1 LRRDRASVSGRAR
14 NICFIEVRLKKIGIY
29 GGTFDP
35 IHHGHLILAR
45 EAREILDL
53 GEVIFVL
60 AAQSPH
66 KTNLSPASAAA
77 RWAMLCAAIAHE
89 DGFSASRLE
98 IDRPPP
104 SYSIDTVEQL
114 RAERQ
119 DTEFFF
125 LIGEDNLPQLP
136 TWHRFGELNRLVQF
150 VVLDRS
156 GATVEERYPVVR
168 RKIDISATT
177 IRNRVA
183 SGQSIRYLVPEA
195 VEQIIR
201 RENLYQGANRSHRK
215 S

>member
-1 LRRDRASVSGRAR
+1 M
-14 NICFIEVRLKKIGIY
+14 KKIGIY

-53 GEVIFVL
+53 EEVIFVL

-66 KTNLSPASAAA
+66 KKNLAPASVTA
-77 RWAMLCAAIAHE
+77 RWEMLTAAIDRE
-89 DGFSASRLE
+89 NGFSASRLE

-114 RAERQ
+114 RATRPG
-119 DTEFFF
+119 TEFFF

-136 TWHRFGELNRLVQF
+136 SWRRFEELCRLVQF
-150 VVLDRS
+150 IVLDRS
-156 GATVEERYPVVR
+156 GAVVTESYPVVR
-168 RKIDISATT
+168 RRIDISATT

-201 RENLYQGANRSHRK
+201 RENLYQGANRSHPR

>member
-1 LRRDRASVSGRAR
+1 
-14 NICFIEVRLKKIGIY
+14 LKKVGIY

-45 EAREILDL
+45 EARESFDL
-53 GEVIFVL
+53 AEIIFVL

-66 KTNLSPASAAA
+66 KTSLRSASAAV
-77 RWAMLCAAIAHE
+77 RWEMLVAATAHE
-89 DGFSASRLE
+89 EGFTTSRLE

-114 RAERQ
+114 RAERGET
-119 DTEFFF
+119 DFCF
-125 LIGEDNLPQLP
+125 LIGEDNLPHLP
-136 TWHRFGELNRLVQF
+136 SWHRFEELNRLVQF
-150 VVLDRS
+150 VILDRS
-156 GATVEERYPVVR
+156 GQTAQTIYPVVR
-168 RKIDISATT
+168 RRIDISATS

-201 RENLYQGANRSHRK
+201 REYLYQGANRSHLK

>member
-1 LRRDRASVSGRAR
+1 M
-14 NICFIEVRLKKIGIY
+14 KKIGIY

-45 EAREILDL
+45 EARERLELD
-53 GEVIFVL
+53 EVIFVL

-66 KTNLSPASAAA
+66 KTHLAPAGAAL
-77 RWAMLCAAIAHE
+77 RWAMLTAAIDRE
-89 DGFSASRLE
+89 PGFSASRLE

-104 SYSIDTVEQL
+104 SYSIDTVEGL
-114 RAERQ
+114 RVARP
-119 DTEFFF
+119 DTDFFL
-125 LIGEDNLPQLP
+125 LIGEDNLPQLAS
-136 TWHRFGELNRLVQF
+136 WHRFEELRRLVQF

-156 GATVEERYPVVR
+156 GATVEGRYPVMR
-168 RKIDISATT
+168 RRIDISATT

-201 RENLYQGANRSHRK
+201 RENLYQGANRSQPK

>member
-1 LRRDRASVSGRAR
+1 MIGAA
-14 NICFIEVRLKKIGIY
+14 LKKIGIY

-35 IHHGHLILAR
+35 IHHAHLILAR
-45 EAREILDL
+45 EAQESFMLD
-53 GEVIFVL
+53 EVIFVL

-66 KTNLSPASAAA
+66 KPTFTPAATPV
-77 RWAMLCAAIAHE
+77 RWEMLTAAIAGE
-89 DGFSASRLE
+89 RGFSASRLE

-104 SYSIDTVEQL
+104 SYTVDTVEQL
-114 RAERQ
+114 RGARPE
-119 DTEFFF
+119 TEFYF
-125 LIGEDNLPQLP
+125 LVGEDNLAQLSS
-136 TWHRFGELNRLVQF
+136 WHRFDDLRRLVQF

-156 GATVEERYPVVR
+156 GVTLAGDYPMVR

-195 VEQIIR
+195 VEEIIR
-201 RENLYQGANRSHRK
+201 RENLYQGANRSHQR

>member
-1 LRRDRASVSGRAR
+1 M
-14 NICFIEVRLKKIGIY
+14 KKTGIY

-45 EAREILDL
+45 EALESLRLT
-53 GEVIFVL
+53 EVIFVL

-66 KTNLSPASAAA
+66 KTTLCPASAAA
-77 RWAMLCAAIAHE
+77 RWEMLIAATAQE
-89 DGFSASRLE
+89 EGFTTSRLE
-98 IDRPPP
+98 LDRPLP
-104 SYSIDTVEQL
+104 SYSIDTVEQM
-114 RAERQ
+114 RAERK

-125 LIGEDNLPQLP
+125 LLGEDNLPNLP
-136 TWHRFGELNRLVQF
+136 SWHRFEELNRLVQF
-150 VVLDRS
+150 VILDRS
-156 GATVEERYPVVR
+156 GETVEETYPVVR
-168 RKIDISATT
+168 RKIDISATA

-201 RENLYQGANRSHRK
+201 RENLYQGANRSHLK

>member
-1 LRRDRASVSGRAR
+1 ML
-14 NICFIEVRLKKIGIY
+14 LKKIGIY

-45 EAREILDL
+45 EARESFQLD
-53 GEVIFVL
+53 EVIFVL

-66 KTNLSPASAAA
+66 KKTFTPAETPV
-77 RWAMLCAAIAHE
+77 RWEMLTAAIDGE
-89 DGFSASRLE
+89 TGFSACRLE

-104 SYSIDTVEQL
+104 SYTVDTVEQL
-114 RAERQ
+114 QAARPE
-119 DTEFFF
+119 TEFYF
-125 LIGEDNLPQLP
+125 LIGEDNLSQLSS
-136 TWHRFGELNRLVQF
+136 WHRFEDLRRLVQF

-156 GATVEERYPVVR
+156 GATLAESYPVVR
-168 RKIDISATT
+168 KKIDISATT

-201 RENLYQGANRSHRK
+201 RENLYQGANRSHQR

>member
-1 LRRDRASVSGRAR
+1 
-14 NICFIEVRLKKIGIY
+14 LKKIGIY

-45 EAREILDL
+45 EALEFLDL

-66 KTNLSPASAAA
+66 KTNLWPASAAA
-77 RWAMLCAAIAHE
+77 RWAMLTAAIAHE

-104 SYSIDTVEQL
+104 SYSIDTVEHL
-114 RAERQ
+114 SAERR

-125 LIGEDNLPQLP
+125 LIGGDNLPQLP
-136 TWHRFGELNRLVQF
+136 SWHRFDELKRLVQF

-156 GATVEERYPVVR
+156 GATLEEGYPVLR
-168 RKIDISATT
+168 RKIDIGATT

-183 SGQSIRYLVPEA
+183 SGQTIRYLVPEA

-201 RENLYQGANRSHRK
+201 RENLYQGASQSHLT

>member
-1 LRRDRASVSGRAR
+1 M
-14 NICFIEVRLKKIGIY
+14 KKIGIY

-45 EAREILDL
+45 EAREILGLD
-53 GEVIFVL
+53 EVIFVL

-66 KTNLSPASAAA
+66 KVNLSPASAVA
-77 RWAMLCAAIAHE
+77 RWAMLMAAIAHE
-89 DGFSASRLE
+89 DSFSASRLE

-104 SYSIDTVEQL
+104 SYSIDTVGLL
-114 RAERQ
+114 RAERP
-119 DTEFFF
+119 DTEFLF
-125 LIGEDNLPQLP
+125 LIGEDNLPQLSS
-136 TWHRFGELNRLVQF
+136 WHRFDELHRLVQF

-156 GATVEERYPVVR
+156 GATVEGRYPVVR
-168 RKIDISATT
+168 RRIDISATT

-201 RENLYQGANRSHRK
+201 QENLYQGANRSHLK